1 MASLPLPKSNNHVAL
16 LKALRHTVAPFVST
30 AADDIFLVR
39 ANVVAIAYSG
49 GLDST
54 VLLHAATLAL
64 KDQVQ
69 LVALHVNHGIHSD
82 ANAWEEHARATAAEL
97 HIDFEAARLTDLTAG
112 QPNLEERAREARW
125 QALVG
130 MASKHGAVAI
140 MTAHHA
146 NDQAETVLLQLL
158 RGSGLAGMGMRAQ
171 GKRDGLSILR
181 PFLDQERSALE
192 AYAQTRELQWI
203 EDPSNADVALR
214 RNAVRHQLMPAVQA
228 ADERALSSLT
238 RFADH
243 AQHTEESMDWL
254 ATRWLNTCL
263 DANDMHQLHWARLMD
278 APLPV
283 RQLGF
288 RAWLKR
294 LGLRMPTQARLE
306 AMLQQLDGK
315 TAPGIR
321 CEHEGWS
328 FSKRGMLAIASP
340 PYGFEEGGHAVIDDI
355 WQRP

>member
-1 MASLPLPKSNNHVAL
+1 MANLPLSKSNDHAAL
-16 LKALRHTVAPFVST
+16 LKALRNSVAPFVST
-30 AADDIFLVR
+30 ASDDIFLVR
-39 ANVVAIAYSG
+39 ANAVAIAYSG

-54 VLLHAATLAL
+54 VLLHAAAIGL
-64 KDQVQ
+64 KNQVQ
-69 LVALHVNHGIHSD
+69 LVALHVNHGIHAD

-97 HIDFEAARLTDLTAG
+97 HIDFEAVRLTELATG
-112 QPNLEERAREARW
+112 QPNLEARAREARW
-125 QALVG
+125 QALVS
-130 MASKHGAVAI
+130 MASKHNAVAI

-158 RGSGLAGMGMRAQ
+158 RGSGLAGMGMRTQ
-171 GKRDGLSILR
+171 GNRDGLSILR

-203 EDPSNADVALR
+203 EDSSNTDLALR

-228 ADERALSSLT
+228 VDERALPSLV

-243 AQHTEESMDWL
+243 AQHTEECMDWL
-254 ATRWLNTCL
+254 ATRWLNSCL
-263 DANDMHQLHWARLMD
+263 DTNDMHHLNWARLIE

-283 RQLGF
+283 QRLGF

-294 LGLRMPTQARLE
+294 LGLRMPTQARLD

-315 TAPGIR
+315 NTPGVR

-328 FSKRGMLAIASP
+328 FSKRGAQAIATP
-340 PYGFEEGGHAVIDDI
+340 PFGL
-355 WQRP
+355 